1 MITPGIGNGVL
12 LILAA
17 STGSDDQGEQFLR
30 DDEKLHIL
38 VNNAGIMA
46 PPLECDARGTNLN
59 SPPII

>member
-12 LILAA
+12 KILAA
-17 STGSDDQGEQFLR
+17 STGSAGQGEQFLR

-46 PPLECDARGTNLN
+46 LRLNAIHAGTV
-59 SPPII
+59 SEGIH